1 MKDVLKSKYVK
12 LALALVAWL
21 FVEFLIFY
29 VTLPPLNFY
38 SKDFWGFLIFSV
50 VLLAAALGLALFR
63 DSFFQINQGKNGKTS
78 VKLLLHKTL
87 AGKILIAVAAGLVA
101 VLFLGGIVSST
112 AFNARRYASVIEVN
126 ERDFA
131 TDMPRTDEVTNIA
144 LLDTDS
150 ARILGTRKL
159 GELADVVSQF
169 IVSENYTQINYHSIP
184 KKVASLEYDGF
195 FKWLNNK
202 DTGIPG
208 YIMVDAVQNFAEY
221 VKLPEGKGIRYT
233 ESALF
238 GQDLE
243 RVLRF
248 AYPTKIFGT
257 FSFEVNEEGHP
268 YYVVPC
274 MKPRVGLF
282 GAMDVSEVILFD
294 PTDGTHEMLSLGEV
308 PTWID
313 IVYHGDLV
321 CQKYDWQGT
330 LAGGFLNSLFAKSG
344 CKQTTDDFGY
354 LMLDNDVWYFTGVT
368 SVSED
373 ASNIGFILS
382 NARTGEYKYYPV
394 NGAEEHSAMRAAE
407 GEVQEKS
414 YIASFPALVNIAN
427 EPSYI
432 MVLKDKGGL
441 VKLYALVNVE
451 QYNIVATGNTQAE
464 AIAAYTRLLSQAG
477 IDTSDA
483 SSATTATVTV
493 EEVRFLDTAGGV
505 TVYITATPEG
515 GTRTLYK
522 MAFREEAE
530 ELLLLRAGDSLTV
543 TSLPTEKNSVRE
555 ITEFFVN

>member
-1 MKDVLKSKYVK
+1 MKNTYVK
-12 LALALVAWL
+12 LSLALVAWL
-21 FVEFLIFY
+21 LVEFLIFY

-38 SKDFWGFLIFSV
+38 SKGFWGFLIFSV

-63 DSFFQINQGKNGKTS
+63 DTFFQLNRDKNGKTA

-87 AGKILIAVAAGLVA
+87 AGKIFIGIAGGLVA
-101 VLFLGGIVSST
+101 VLIVGGILSST
-112 AFNARRYASVIEVN
+112 AFNARRYASIIEVN

-131 TDMPRTDEVTNIA
+131 TDMPKTSEVTNIA
-144 LLDTDS
+144 LLDTAS

-243 RVLRF
+243 RALRF
-248 AYPTKIFGT
+248 AYPTKIFGN
-257 FSFEVNEEGHP
+257 FSFEVDEEGHP

-274 MKPRVGLF
+274 MKPRVALF
-282 GAMDVSEVILFD
+282 GAMDVAEVILFD
-294 PTDGTHEMLSLGEV
+294 PIDGSHELIALGEV
-308 PTWID
+308 PRWID

-330 LAGGFLNSLFAKSG
+330 LAGGFINSLFAKRG

-354 LMLDNDVWYFTGVT
+354 LMLDDDVWYFTGVT

-382 NARTGEYKYYPV
+382 NARTGEYKYYAV
-394 NGAEEHSAMRAAE
+394 NGAEEHSAMAAAE
-407 GEVQEKS
+407 GEVQEKR
-414 YIASFPALVNIAN
+414 YVASFPALVNIAN

-432 MVLKDKGGL
+432 MVLKDAGGL

-451 QYNIVATGNTQAE
+451 QYNIVATGETQAE
-464 AIAAYTRLLSQAG
+464 AVAAYTRLLSQAG

-483 SSATTATVTV
+483 SSAVTETVTV
-493 EEVRFLDTAGGV
+493 EEVRFLPTDGMTMVYLVGTPAGGS
-505 TVYITATPEG
+505 
-515 GTRTLYK
+515 RTLYR
-522 MAFREEAE
+522 MAFRKEAE
-530 ELLLLRAGDSLTV
+530 ILLLLEAGDTV
-543 TSLPTEKNSVRE
+543 SITSLPTDTAGIRE
-555 ITEFFVN
+555 IFEFSVN

>member
-1 MKDVLKSKYVK
+1 MKNALKNTYVK
-12 LALALVAWL
+12 LAMALVAWL
-21 FVEFLIFY
+21 LVEFLIFY

-38 SKDFWGFLIFSV
+38 SKDFWGFLIFST

-63 DSFFQINQGKNGKTS
+63 DTFFQINTDKKGKKE

-87 AGKILIAVAAGLVA
+87 AGKIFIGIAAGLVL
-101 VLFLGGIVSST
+101 VLVVGGILSST
-112 AFNARRYASVIEVN
+112 AFNARRYAGVITVN
-126 ERDFA
+126 ERDFV

-243 RVLRF
+243 RALRF
-248 AYPTKIFGT
+248 AYPTKIFGN

-274 MKPRVGLF
+274 MKPQVGLF

-294 PTDGTHEMLSLGEV
+294 PVDGTHEMLALGEV

-321 CQKYDWQGT
+321 CRKYDWQGT
-330 LAGGFLNSLFAKSG
+330 LAGGFINSLFAKRG

-394 NGAEEHSAMRAAE
+394 NGAEEHSAMAAAE
-407 GEVQEKS
+407 GEVQEKR
-414 YIASFPALVNIAN
+414 YVASFPALVNIAN

-432 MVLKDKGGL
+432 MVLKDAGGL

-451 QYNIVATGNTQAE
+451 QYNIVATGETQAE
-464 AIAAYTRLLSQAG
+464 AVAAYTRLLSQAG

-483 SSATTATVTV
+483 SSAVTETVTV
-493 EEVRFLDTAGGV
+493 EEVRFLPTDGMTMVYLVGTPAGGS
-505 TVYITATPEG
+505 
-515 GTRTLYK
+515 RTLYR
-522 MAFREEAE
+522 MAFRKEAE
-530 ELLLLRAGDSLTV
+530 ILLLLEAGDTV
-543 TSLPTEKNSVRE
+543 IITSLPTDTAGIRE
-555 ITEFFVN
+555 IFEFSVN

>member
-1 MKDVLKSKYVK
+1 MKNKYVK
-12 LALALVAWL
+12 LSLALAAWL
-21 FVEFLIFY
+21 LAEFLIFY

-38 SKDFWGFLIFSV
+38 SKDFWGYLIFSV
-50 VLLAAALGLALFR
+50 ALLAVALGLALFR
-63 DSFFQINQGKNGKTS
+63 DTFFQINRDKNGKTA

-87 AGKILIAVAAGLVA
+87 AGKIFIGVLGGLV
-101 VLFLGGIVSST
+101 LLLILGGIVSST

-131 TDMPRTDEVTNIA
+131 TDMPKTNEVTNIA

-202 DTGIPG
+202 GTGIPG
-208 YIMVDAVQNFAEY
+208 YIMVDAVNNYAEY
-221 VKLPEGKGIRYT
+221 VKLPEGEGIRYT

-243 RVLRF
+243 RALRF
-248 AYPTKIFGT
+248 AYPTKIFGNI
-257 FSFEVNEEGHP
+257 SFEVDEEGHP
-268 YYVVPC
+268 YYIVPC
-274 MKPRVGLF
+274 MKPRVALF
-282 GAMDVSEVILFD
+282 GALDVSEVVLFD
-294 PTDGTHEMLSLGEV
+294 PVDGSHELIALGEV
-308 PTWID
+308 PRWVD

-330 LAGGFLNSLFAKSG
+330 LAGGFINSLFAKRG

-354 LMLDNDVWYFTGVT
+354 LMLDDDVWYFTGVT

-394 NGAEEHSAMRAAE
+394 NGAEEHSAMAAAE
-407 GEVQEKS
+407 GEVQEKR
-414 YIASFPALVNIAN
+414 YVASFPALVNIAN

-432 MVLKDKGGL
+432 MVLKDAGGL

-451 QYNIVATGNTQAE
+451 QYNIVATGETQAE
-464 AIAAYTRLLSQAG
+464 AIAAYTRLLAQAG

-483 SSATTATVTV
+483 SSAVTETVTV
-493 EEVRFLDTAGGV
+493 EEVRFLSADGGV
-505 TVYITATPEG
+505 TVYLTGTPEG
-515 GTRTLYK
+515 GSRTLYK
-522 MAFREEAE
+522 MSFREEAE
-530 ELLLLRAGDSLTV
+530 ELLLLRAGDSITL
-543 TSLPTEKNSVRE
+543 TSLPTGKDAVRE
-555 ITEFFVN
+555 IFEFSVN